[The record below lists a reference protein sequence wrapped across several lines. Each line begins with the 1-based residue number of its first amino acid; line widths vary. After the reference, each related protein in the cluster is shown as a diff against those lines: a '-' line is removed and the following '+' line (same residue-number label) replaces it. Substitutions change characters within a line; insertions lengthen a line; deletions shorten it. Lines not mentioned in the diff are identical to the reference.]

1 MIINRYRQSKI
12 ITTGKLIDI
21 SISHNYLSLP
31 LMRACEIYSFS
42 KYPVVSAVLLT
53 DVLKPSVRSL
63 ELLYLTSLKFCNL

>member
-1 MIINRYRQSKI
+1 MTINRYGKSKI
-12 ITTGKLIDI
+12 IKAGKLIHI

-31 LMRACEIYSFS
+31 LMQACEIYSFS

-63 ELLYLTSLKFCNL
+63 EFLYLTSLEF